1 MTVEHGDVVEV
12 DYVGRITKTG
22 EIFDLTSEELA
33 GEEVEDAADL
43 TPAQLLIGEHYV
55 LPSLEHHVEEMD
67 VGDEDTVEISAEDAF
82 GERDSDNIRTISRK
96 EFEKYDVDPR
106 RGMPVEVDGQRG
118 KILTASSG
126 RVKVD
131 FNHPLAGKDLTYT
144 VTLLRE
150 IEDPAEQVMA
160 VLDYH
165 SAEDAEVDVEDG
177 EATATIGQDLPDE
190 VIEHLEDELEKING
204 ITSASITT
212 EAADDGAD

>member
-165 SAEDAEVDVEDG
+165 GAEDAEVDVEDG
-177 EATATIGQDLPDE
+177 EATVTIGQDLPDE

>member
-43 TPAQLLIGEHYV
+43 TPARLLIGEHYV
-55 LPSLEHHVEEMD
+55 LPALEHHIEEMD
-67 VGDEDTVEISAEDAF
+67 IGDEDEVEVTAEDAF
-82 GERDSDNIRTISRK
+82 GERDSDNIKTIPRK

-144 VTLLRE
+144 VKLLRQ
-150 IEDPAEQVMA
+150 IEDPVEQITA
-160 VLDYH
+160 VLEYH
-165 SAEDAEVDVEDG
+165 GAEDADVEVEDG
-177 EATATIGQDLPDE
+177 EATVTLDQELPDE

-204 ITSASITT
+204 ITSASITA